1 MGFKLQPWELEHFV
15 PVSASGRRSPPGP
28 GQGQPGDLGRQ
39 VESTEK
45 YKKSS
50 KMLRKKVKHVKEN
63 GQKRIKLN
71 NLLILRFVTVLKEMR
86 GKELSFAVSS
96 LP

>member
-15 PVSASGRRSPPGP
+15 PVSASGRRSP
-28 GQGQPGDLGRQ
+28 QGQPGDLGRQ

-50 KMLRKKVKHVKEN
+50 KMLRKKVRHVKEN

-96 LP
+96 LL

>member
-15 PVSASGRRSPPGP
+15 PVSTRGRRSPPGP

-45 YKKSS
+45 YKKPN
-50 KMLRKKVKHVKEN
+50 KVFRKKVRHVKEN
-63 GQKRIKLN
+63 CQKRIKLN
-71 NLLILRFVTVLKEMR
+71 SLIILRFVMVLKEMR

-96 LP
+96 L